1 MELRERI
8 LEVITTEERPLS
20 IDQLTK
26 KLELS
31 DTTEFKELIRTLN
44 TLEEEALVA
53 RTRSN
58 KYGTLAQIGQVAG
71 KISVHQRGFGFVSPE
86 DGSAGDIFLPA
97 PELGNVYNGDRVLVK
112 VFAESNGGDRREG
125 KLLKILSRG
134 PADFVGTFV
143 SPKGRIESIAYIEP
157 DDSKLTF
164 LPVVADE
171 DTLGAVDG
179 HKVLARITKYPD
191 GRYAGTAKVLQI
203 IGHKNDPGVDILSI
217 VHKHGIN
224 VDFSDAAIAEANNI
238 PDQIDEKDLVGRVDL
253 RKELTVTIDGADA
266 KDLDDAVHVKKLSNG
281 NYELGVHI
289 ADVSHYVKEDSPLD
303 EEARE
308 RGTSV
313 YLVDRVIP
321 MIPHRLSNGICSLNP
336 HVDRLTLSCIM
347 EIDQNGAVIN
357 QEILQSVI
365 KTTERMTYTDVR
377 KIIEREDEEVIA
389 KYQDLVA
396 NFDQMAELAAILR
409 ERRSRR
415 GAINFDFPEAKVL
428 VNEEGKTS
436 DIILRERSV
445 AEKLIEEF
453 MLAANETVAEYVQH
467 QKLPFMYRIHDEP
480 KAERLDT
487 FFKFIANFGIN
498 VERKGESVTPKTLQT
513 ILNAVEGEPEEA
525 VVSTVMLRSLQQAK
539 YDVEPIGHFGL
550 STDFYTHFTSPIR
563 RYPDLMVHRLLREYI
578 IFNDKSQKTQD
589 RYSAILPE
597 IADHASKRERRAV
610 DAERETNALKKAEYM
625 EQHIGETFEGVV
637 SGVTNFGMFVELPNT
652 IEGLVHIQAMTDD
665 FYRYDEANYQL
676 MGERTKQQFR
686 IGDVVEI
693 KVTGVNIDEKT
704 IDFAVVGMPERQPKK
719 RFESKTIRSTGGR
732 PGPKR
737 DEKKDDRRGG
747 KSKRP
752 GKPNEQS
759 KGKGFAGKDKKDK
772 PPFHKAVSNKKRK
785 RP

>member
-8 LEVITTEERPLS
+8 LTVITTEERPLS

-26 KLELS
+26 KLELA
-31 DTTEFKELIRTLN
+31 DTEAFKELIRTLN
-44 TLEEEALVA
+44 AMEDEALIA

-86 DGSAGDIFLPA
+86 DGSEGDIFLPA
-97 PELGNVYNGDRVLVK
+97 PELKNVYNGDRVLVK

-157 DDSKLTF
+157 DDTKLTF
-164 LPVVADE
+164 LPVVAND

-191 GRYAGTAKVLQI
+191 GRYAGTAKVLKI

-224 VDFSDAAIAEANNI
+224 VDFSPEAIAEANAV

-253 RKELTVTIDGADA
+253 RNELTVTIDGADA
-266 KDLDDAVHVKKLSNG
+266 KDLDDAVHVKKLANG
-281 NYELGVHI
+281 NFELGVHI
-289 ADVSHYVKEDSPLD
+289 ADVSHYVKEDSALD

-336 HVDRLTLSCIM
+336 HV
-347 EIDQNGAVIN
+347 E
-357 QEILQSVI
+357 
-365 KTTERMTYTDVR
+365 Y
-377 KIIEREDEEVIA
+377 
-389 KYQDLVA
+389 
-396 NFDQMAELAAILR
+396 FDKMAELAAILR

-436 DIILRERSV
+436 EIILRERSV

-453 MLAANETVAEYVQH
+453 MLAANETVAEHIQR

-480 KAERLDT
+480 KVERLDT
-487 FFKFIANFGIN
+487 FFKFIGNFGIN
-498 VERKGESVTPKTLQT
+498 VERKGESVAPKTLQS

-539 YDVEPIGHFGL
+539 YDIEPIGHFGL
-550 STDFYTHFTSPIR
+550 STDYYTHFTSPIR
-563 RYPDLMVHRLLREYI
+563 RYPDLMVHRLLREYVI
-578 IFNDKSQKTQD
+578 YNDKSQKTQD
-589 RYSAILPE
+589 RYSEILPE
-597 IADHASKRERRAV
+597 IADHSSKRERRAV

-676 MGERTKQQFR
+676 IGERTKQQFR

-693 KVTGVNIDEKT
+693 KVTNVNIDERT
-704 IDFAVVGMPERQPKK
+704 IDFSVVGMPERQPKK
-719 RFESKTIRSTGGR
+719 RFESKTIRSSGGR
-732 PGPKR
+732 PGQKR
-737 DEKKDDRRGG
+737 DDKKKDDRRGKKRSG
-747 KSKRP
+747 KSD
-752 GKPNEQS
+752 QS
-759 KGKGFAGKDKKDK
+759 KGKGFSLKNKKDK

-785 RP
+785 RK

>member
-1 MELRERI
+1 LELRERI
-8 LEVITTEERPLS
+8 LTVITTEERPLS

-26 KLELS
+26 KLELA
-31 DTTEFKELIRTLN
+31 DTEAFKELIRTLN
-44 TLEEEALVA
+44 AMEDEALIA

-86 DGSAGDIFLPA
+86 DGSEGDIFLPA
-97 PELGNVYNGDRVLVK
+97 PELKNVYNGDRVLVK

-134 PADFVGTFV
+134 PADFMGTFV

-157 DDSKLTF
+157 DDTKLTF
-164 LPVVADE
+164 LPVVAND

-191 GRYAGTAKVLQI
+191 GRYAGTAKVLKI

-224 VDFSDAAIAEANNI
+224 VDFSPEAIAEANAV

-253 RKELTVTIDGADA
+253 RNELTVTIDGADA
-266 KDLDDAVHVKKLSNG
+266 KDLDDAVHVKKLANG
-281 NYELGVHI
+281 NFELGVHI
-289 ADVSHYVKEDSPLD
+289 ADVSHYVKEDSALD

-308 RGTSV
+308 RRGTSV

-347 EIDQNGAVIN
+347 EIDANGAVVN
-357 QEILQSVI
+357 HEIFQSVI

-389 KYQDLVA
+389 KYQDLVEY
-396 NFDQMAELAAILR
+396 FDKMAELAAILR

-436 DIILRERSV
+436 EIILRERSV

-453 MLAANETVAEYVQH
+453 MLAANETVAEHIQR

-487 FFKFIANFGIN
+487 FFKFIGNFGIN
-498 VERKGESVTPKTLQT
+498 VERKGESVAPKTLQS

-525 VVSTVMLRSLQQAK
+525 VV
-539 YDVEPIGHFGL
+539 
-550 STDFYTHFTSPIR
+550 THFTSPIR
-563 RYPDLMVHRLLREYI
+563 RYPDLMVHRLLREYVI
-578 IFNDKSQKTQD
+578 YNDKSQKTQD
-589 RYSAILPE
+589 RYSEILPE
-597 IADHASKRERRAV
+597 IADHSSKRERRAV

-676 MGERTKQQFR
+676 IGERTKQQFR

-693 KVTGVNIDEKT
+693 KVTNVNIDERT
-704 IDFAVVGMPERQPKK
+704 IDFSVVGMPERQPKK
-719 RFESKTIRSTGGR
+719 RFESKTIRSSGGR
-732 PGPKR
+732 PGQKR
-737 DEKKDDRRGG
+737 NDKKKDDRRGKKRSG
-747 KSKRP
+747 KSD
-752 GKPNEQS
+752 QS
-759 KGKGFAGKDKKDK
+759 KGKGFSLKNKKDK

-785 RP
+785 RK

>member
-1 MELRERI
+1 LELRERI
-8 LEVITTEERPLS
+8 LEVIAAEERPLS

-26 KLELS
+26 KLELT
-31 DTTEFKELIRTLN
+31 DTAQFKELIRTLN
-44 TLEEEALVA
+44 ELEDEALIA

-164 LPVVADE
+164 LPVVANE

-253 RKELTVTIDGADA
+253 RNEVTVTIDGADA
-266 KDLDDAVHVKKLSNG
+266 KDLDDAVHVKKLANG

-347 EIDQNGAVIN
+347 EIDQNGVVVN
-357 QEILQSVI
+357 HEILQSVI
-365 KTTERMTYTDVR
+365 KTVERMTYTDVR

-389 KYQDLVA
+389 KYHDLVA

-436 DIILRERSV
+436 EIILRERSV

-453 MLAANETVAEYVQH
+453 MLAANETVAEHVQH

-498 VERKGESVTPKTLQT
+498 VERKGESVAPKTLQS

-589 RYSAILPE
+589 RYAAILPE

-704 IDFAVVGMPERQPKK
+704 IDFAVVGMPERQQKK
-719 RFESKTIRSTGGR
+719 RFESKTIRSSGGR
-732 PGPKR
+732 PGQKR
-737 DEKKDDRRGG
+737 DDKKDDRRG

-752 GKPNEQS
+752 SKPKDQS
-759 KGKGFAGKDKKDK
+759 KGKGFALKDKKDK

-785 RP
+785 RK